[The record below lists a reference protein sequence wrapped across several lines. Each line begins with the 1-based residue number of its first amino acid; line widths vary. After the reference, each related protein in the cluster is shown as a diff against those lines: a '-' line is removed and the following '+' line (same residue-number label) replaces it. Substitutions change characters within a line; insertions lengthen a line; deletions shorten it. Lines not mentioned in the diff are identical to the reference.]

1 MFADDQIYL
10 HLFKNSKNPDIEC
23 LQNLPTTFSWSLTPL
38 SGTSWLSSYLYLT
51 SPNPKSTPTPQGS
64 YPNPAQTHILGPCLW
79 NPSHFVS
86 VPSASKSLLEIE
98 APMARHSAWQ
108 SHDNS
113 GSLGCWMLI
122 ELNKQIS
129 VTWIGHHFQ
138 GVQIWVLRRL
148 ACYGVGLQGRGNE
161 SPVQVAPRELRDGF
175 SSAPGSPLHSHF
187 LTHCLVAWADDLGW
201 ASKTIL
207 PPLPFENGKKRQ
219 KTRLMTRHSGCDTV
233 VKVSGGIMEIGGGP
247 QSAPRHYL
255 LEKQSTISTWWYSLE
270 REIKIS
276 HNPQSAKN
284 HNQQLHHSSGQKNSR
299 AFSSNLSILAII
311 AH

>member
-1 MFADDQIYL
+1 MRGLSKVIGLLGAPLVLIKQLTCSPSEEMTFIILDNQSTLDRHLAAHEYWKASQSSCWQARMFADDQIYL

-187 LTHCLVAWADDLGW
+187 
-201 ASKTIL
+201 
-207 PPLPFENGKKRQ
+207 
-219 KTRLMTRHSGCDTV
+219 
-233 VKVSGGIMEIGGGP
+233 
-247 QSAPRHYL
+247 
-255 LEKQSTISTWWYSLE
+255 
-270 REIKIS
+270 
-276 HNPQSAKN
+276 
-284 HNQQLHHSSGQKNSR
+284 
-299 AFSSNLSILAII
+299 
-311 AH
+311 